1 MYMKLDYQYSDEQ
14 LEKIKNQ
21 GLIYACV
28 CPSQVSEQILSIRS
42 LLMYQAQ
49 CQKEVDER
57 TINTHNLIVD
67 ASVKAHEI
75 MEKCLHDILIS
86 EGWDLQTLKMPQY
99 LRDLIVEKLLD

>member
-1 MYMKLDYQYSDEQ
+1 MKLDYQYSDEQ

-28 CPSQVSEQILSIRS
+28 CPSQVSEQILNLR
-42 LLMYQAQ
+42 LLLKYQAQ

-57 TINTHNLIVD
+57 TIDTHNLIVE

-75 MEKCLHDILIS
+75 MEKCLHDILIR
-86 EGWDLQTLKMPQY
+86 EGWDLETLQMPEY
-99 LRDLIVEKLLD
+99 IRDLIVEKLLG

>member
-1 MYMKLDYQYSDEQ
+1 MKLDYQFSDEQ
-14 LEKIKNQ
+14 LEKIKDQ

-28 CPSQVSEQILSIRS
+28 CPSQVSEQILSLR
-42 LLMYQAQ
+42 LLLKYQAQ

-57 TINTHNLIVD
+57 TIDSHNLIVD

-86 EGWDLQTLKMPQY
+86 EGWDLQTFEMPKDI
-99 LRDLIVEKLLD
+99 RDLIAEKLLG

>member
-1 MYMKLDYQYSDEQ
+1 MNLDYQYSDEQ

-28 CPSQVSEQILSIRS
+28 CPSQVSEQILSLR
-42 LLMYQAQ
+42 LLLKYQAQ

-57 TINTHNLIVD
+57 TIDTHNLIVE

-75 MEKCLHDILIS
+75 MEKCLHDILIR
-86 EGWDLQTLKMPQY
+86 EGWDLETLQMPEY
-99 LRDLIVEKLLD
+99 IRDLIVEKLLG

>member
-1 MYMKLDYQYSDEQ
+1 MKLDCQYSDEQ

-28 CPSQVSEQILSIRS
+28 CPRQVSEQILSLR
-42 LLMYQAQ
+42 LLLKYQAQ

-57 TINTHNLIVD
+57 TIDTHNLIVE

-75 MEKCLHDILIS
+75 MEKCLHDILIR
-86 EGWDLQTLKMPQY
+86 EGWDLETLQMPEY
-99 LRDLIVEKLLD
+99 IRDLIVEKLLG

>member
-1 MYMKLDYQYSDEQ
+1 MKLDCQYSDEQ

-28 CPSQVSEQILSIRS
+28 CPSQVSEQILSLR
-42 LLMYQAQ
+42 LLLKYQAQ

-57 TINTHNLIVD
+57 TIDTHNLIVE

-75 MEKCLHDILIS
+75 MEKCLHDILIR
-86 EGWDLQTLKMPQY
+86 EGWDLETLQMPEY
-99 LRDLIVEKLLD
+99 IRDLIVEKLLG